1 MRQWHDDFYGEYK
14 EFGKTPQMKQLVA
27 GIASQLAQQ
36 GRIKD
41 LSKDS
46 HKLVAESVLVG
57 LGFPPEQ
64 ITAFFARRNGAVQQ
78 QPQTGMRRPVIAA
91 QGARQMGN
99 GSAIDPNSPQGIFD
113 LLSGG
118 L

>member
-1 MRQWHDDFYGEYK
+1 
-14 EFGKTPQMKQLVA
+14 MKQLVA
-27 GIASQLAQQ
+27 GIALSACPA
-36 GRIKD
+36 GKIKD

-64 ITAFFARRNGAVQQ
+64 IAAFFARRNGVVQQ

-91 QGARQMGN
+91 QGTAN
-99 GSAIDPNSPQGIFD
+99 G
-113 LLSGG
+113 
-118 L
+118 